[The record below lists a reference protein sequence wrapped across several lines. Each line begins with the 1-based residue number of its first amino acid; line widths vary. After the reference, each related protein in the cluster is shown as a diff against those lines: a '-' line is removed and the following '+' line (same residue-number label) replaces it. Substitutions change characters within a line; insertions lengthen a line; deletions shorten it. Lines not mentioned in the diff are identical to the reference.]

1 MTDPSCVRALAR
13 RCPICKL
20 VVQER
25 CFLFDLQLILTEVLD
40 LQQSRY
46 RRSSFLHCSVGVA
59 SSELLS
65 LRYRHVPL

>member
-1 MTDPSCVRALAR
+1 MTDPSCVRALTS

-25 CFLFDLQLILTEVLD
+25 CFLFDLQPILTEVLD

-46 RRSSFLHCSVGVA
+46 RRSLCLHCAVGVA
-59 SSELLS
+59 SSES
-65 LRYRHVPL
+65 LPLRCRHVPL